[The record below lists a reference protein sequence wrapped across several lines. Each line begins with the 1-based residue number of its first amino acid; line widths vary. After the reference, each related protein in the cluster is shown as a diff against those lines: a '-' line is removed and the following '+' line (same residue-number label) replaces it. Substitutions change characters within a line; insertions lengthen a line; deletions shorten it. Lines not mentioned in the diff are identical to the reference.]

1 MSTNR
6 FATIVLV
13 IGIAI
18 LAAATASF
26 ASPKAPQPLDDFALR
41 HPAGLPQPSVDLAV
55 YYRGSDY
62 AERHP
67 ANSINTSDYALRH
80 PEWVFAAQA
89 IDTSDYFLRHPEWT
103 AALVVDTSDYFLRHP

>member
-67 ANSINTSDYALRH
+67 ANSINTSDY
-80 PEWVFAAQA
+80 
-89 IDTSDYFLRHPEWT
+89 FLRHPEWT
-103 AALVVDTSDYFLRHP
+103 AGLVVDTSDYFLRHPELIGQ